1 MQEIINDFENALLSL
16 NRIKVKDILVENTT
30 SGDFIDTLEQ
40 IVVPTME
47 SMGLKWENGE
57 IALSQIYM
65 GGRICEEIVD
75 EMLPKTKSK
84 RVDDPNLGLVVF
96 NDYHTLG
103 KRIVYTFLRAS
114 GYDLVDYGQENSID
128 NLITHLKEDK
138 IEILLVSVL
147 MLNSA
152 LHLKELIARIQQEG
166 MNVKVVVGG
175 APFRFDKDL
184 YKEIGADAMAT
195 NASKVIDVIEA
206 LKDQS

>member
-1 MQEIINDFENALLSL
+1 MQDVIDDFENALLSL
-16 NRIKVKDILVENTT
+16 DRLKVRDILVEDST
-30 SGDFIDTLEQ
+30 SGDFISTLER

-47 SMGLKWENGE
+47 SLGLKWESGE

-75 EMLPKTKSK
+75 EILPQTTSK

-114 GYDLVDYGQENSID
+114 GYEVIDYGQQSDIETLIKSLKND
-128 NLITHLKEDK
+128 NIK
-138 IEILLVSVL
+138 ILLVSVL

-152 LHLKELIARIQQEG
+152 LHIKDLIEKIKQEK
-166 MNVKVVVGG
+166 MNIKVIVGG

-184 YKEIGADAMAT
+184 ANEIGADAYAT
-195 NASKVIDVIEA
+195 NASKVIDVIEK
-206 LKDQS
+206 LKDI

>member
-16 NRIKVKDILVENTT
+16 DRLKVKDILIKYST
-30 SGDFIDTLEQ
+30 SNDFIDTLEK

-47 SMGLKWENGE
+47 SLGLKWESGE

-75 EMLPKTKSK
+75 EVLPQTTFT

-114 GYDLVDYGQENSID
+114 GYEVVDYGQQSDIETLIKSLKDD
-128 NLITHLKEDK
+128 N
-138 IEILLVSVL
+138 IEILLISVL

-152 LHLKELIARIQQEG
+152 LHIKELIEKIKQEKLDI
-166 MNVKVVVGG
+166 KVIVGG

-184 YKEIGADAMAT
+184 ANEIGADAFAT
-195 NASKVIDVIEA
+195 NASKVIDVIEK
-206 LKDQS
+206 LKDK